1 MKTYLKFDSNSILVR
16 KCSGIREHLP
26 YFTDKLSILN
36 SLDLVEEDIKRYE
49 KVFSY
54 KNSCIGISQYL
65 EYELGSHLLFG
76 TFDKTIKF
84 YFDRYGFGYE
94 ELDISIAVS
103 YLDAFRKILEL

>member
-1 MKTYLKFDSNSILVR
+1 MTTYLKFYSNRILVI
-16 KCSGIREHLP
+16 KCTSIKEHPP

-36 SLDLVEEDIKRYE
+36 SLDLVEEDLKRYK

-84 YFDRYGFGYE
+84 YLERYGFGYE